1 MLTPKERIEFGKYL
15 RGLREGKG
23 YSLRDV
29 QSGVKISPGYLSL
42 IEAGERNPP
51 RAEFLRKLARY
62 YDVSP
67 AEMLRR
73 AGRLDEEAERDVELD
88 DLRRAYELVIHDP
101 RFQSGHSLSS
111 EPTPDIMRFMV
122 EMYEKGTGKR
132 LLGGKPRFS
141 LDEEEPE

>member
-1 MLTPKERIEFGKYL
+1 MTPQERIEFGKYL

-23 YSLRDV
+23 CSLRDV
-29 QSGVKISPGYLSL
+29 QSRVNISPGYLSL

-51 RAEFLRKLARY
+51 GAEFLRKLARY

-73 AGRLDEEAERDVELD
+73 AGRLDEEAEKDVELD
-88 DLRRAYELVIHDP
+88 ELRRAYEFVISDS

-111 EPTPDIMRFMV
+111 EPTPDVMLFMV
-122 EMYEKGTGKR
+122 EMYEKGTGKK

-141 LDEEEPE
+141 LEEEETE